1 MYTTVQLQP
10 GTSTQSPTTPVRP
23 RQRGL
28 NRAVLTTLAL
38 TAVAGSMAVTAHA
51 LAKEDT
57 GHNAYQGIGTVV
69 LDVDAGT
76 IDLSAA
82 PDATTGVTATRRW
95 AYQAPSIQPVRD
107 GDRLTITAH
116 CPNIEQFPA
125 FGTCHTNYHLAVPA
139 GVRVQVTTSAG
150 NITAT
155 DLPTTDLAART
166 SAGDIRLSFA
176 AVPESVRAHTSA
188 GDVQLAVPYGDY
200 HVDADTSAGEV
211 EVGVVDDPRA
221 PRLIDAHTSAGDVR
235 VDPR

>member
-1 MYTTVQLQP
+1 MYTTVQLGP
-10 GTSTQSPTTPVRP
+10 GTSAPSSPAPAGAR
-23 RQRGL
+23 RRGL
-28 NRAVLTTLAL
+28 HRAGLTALAL
-38 TAVAGSMAVTAHA
+38 TALAGSMAVTAHA
-51 LAKEDT
+51 IAKEDT
-57 GHNAYQGIGTVV
+57 SHNAYQGIRMVV

-95 AYQAPSIQPVRD
+95 AYQAPPNQPVRD
-107 GDRLTITAH
+107 GDRLTITAR
-116 CPNIEQFPA
+116 CPEIEQVA
-125 FGTCHTNYHLAVPA
+125 TFGTCRTNSQLAVPA

-166 SAGDIRLSFA
+166 SAGDITLSFA

-221 PRLIDAHTSAGDVR
+221 PRLIDAHTSAGDVEIN
-235 VDPR
+235 PR

>member
-1 MYTTVQLQP
+1 MYATVQLPP

-23 RQRGL
+23 RRRGL
-28 NRAVLTTLAL
+28 HRAGLTALAL

-51 LAKEDT
+51 IAKEDT
-57 GHNAYQGIGTVV
+57 DHNAYQGIRTVV

-95 AYQAPSIQPVRD
+95 AYQAPPNQPVRD

-116 CPNIEQFPA
+116 CPNIEQFAA
-125 FGTCHTNYHLAVPA
+125 FGTCHTDYQLAVPA
-139 GVRVQVTTSAG
+139 GVRVQVATSAG

-166 SAGDIRLSFA
+166 SAGAITLSFT
-176 AVPESVRAHTSA
+176 AVPESVRVHTSA
-188 GDVQLAVPYGDY
+188 GDVQLVVPYGDY
-200 HVDADTSAGEV
+200 HLDADTAAGDV
-211 EVGVVDDPRA
+211 RVGVVDDPGS
-221 PRLIDAHTSAGDVR
+221 PRLIDAHSSAGDVKIN
-235 VDPR
+235 PR

>member
-1 MYTTVQLQP
+1 MYTTVQLEP
-10 GTSTQSPTTPVRP
+10 GTSAPSSPAPAGAR
-23 RQRGL
+23 RRGFR
-28 NRAVLTTLAL
+28 RAGLTALAL

-51 LAKEDT
+51 VAKEDT
-57 GHNAYQGIGTVV
+57 SHNAYQGIRTVV

-82 PDATTGVTATRRW
+82 PNATTGVTATRRW
-95 AYQAPSIQPVRD
+95 AYQAPPNQPLRD
-107 GDRLTITAH
+107 GDRLTITAR
-116 CPNIEQFPA
+116 CPNIEQVA
-125 FGTCHTNYHLAVPA
+125 FGTCHTNYQLAVPA